1 MAVDNDFSMTRD
13 FGWVFNDFNSEFKG
27 SDMVSLVL
35 IWFMEFVKSGFAIE
49 IMVNLWD
56 DK

>member
-1 MAVDNDFSMTRD
+1 MKLMAVDNDFSMTSD

-35 IWFMEFVKSGFAIE
+35 FG
-49 IMVNLWD
+49 LWSCL
-56 DK
+56 KVVSRLK